1 MEVRLFYSDLK
12 EGLLFVFLSC
22 PLLGQSFPSLAPLP
36 EWNLKAAYFTI
47 SKFRL
52 YALNWITSSLAHNQL
67 FPCASSLL
75 SPLHFYALEKNYFL
89 GSNFSSL
96 HFSTSPSSSPL
107 PTPSSPCKS
116 VWRLWAGIIAQ
127 TLLVL
132 SNT

>member
-89 GSNFSSL
+89 LHAPGLSCHKRGYDHWIHINNLNRPRTRSL
-96 HFSTSPSSSPL
+96 QLKISQGAKLYPN
-107 PTPSSPCKS
+107 
-116 VWRLWAGIIAQ
+116 R
-127 TLLVL
+127 
-132 SNT
+132 